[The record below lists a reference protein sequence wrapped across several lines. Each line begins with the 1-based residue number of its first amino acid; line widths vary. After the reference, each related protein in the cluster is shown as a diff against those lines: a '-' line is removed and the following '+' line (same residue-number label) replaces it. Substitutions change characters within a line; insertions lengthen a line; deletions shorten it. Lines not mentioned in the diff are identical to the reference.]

1 MIGLTRLTGEP
12 CRLDPVAIQRVE
24 CTPDTVVFLV
34 DGTHVSVQETVDQV
48 ALRIRDARAVDI
60 VTCYELDR
68 GHGGGD
74 PRALQDMLS
83 EIAES
88 RGCPVS
94 GQRY

>member
-1 MIGLTRLTGEP
+1 MIGLTRRTGES
-12 CRLDPVAIQRVE
+12 CRIDPTVIQRVE

-34 DGTHVSVQETVDQV
+34 DGTHFSVAETVDQV
-48 ALRIRDARAVDI
+48 ALRIRDARAGDI
-60 VTCYELDR
+60 VACYELDR
-68 GHGGGD
+68 GDSAD

-88 RGCPVS
+88 RGCPVA